1 MGGGHLCFSFSGSDL
16 CLPLSCLPLGF
27 DGRVGHGW
35 RWRRRWCSF
44 VNGHPELGGTPCSG
58 LRPRVRAESS
68 VLSSSFLRKAIVARQ
83 VFSETS
89 NCRSQLKAPVPLL
102 GTAAVERSVA
112 DTLVG
117 KKKKIL
123 KWMKEHGSCHL
134 AFCFITVSAVW
145 GVFFSFSSSPPS
157 LSSSS
162 FPSLYHSFIL
172 LSPSNQRS
180 C

>member
-117 KKKKIL
+117 KKKKNPKVDERTWQL
-123 KWMKEHGSCHL
+123 PFGFLLHHR
-134 AFCFITVSAVW
+134 FCSLGRFLLLFFI
-145 GVFFSFSSSPPS
+145 SSLP
-157 LSSSS
+157 LFLLLS
-162 FPSLYHSFIL
+162 FPLSFL
-172 LSPSNQRS
+172 HPSFPF
-180 C
+180 